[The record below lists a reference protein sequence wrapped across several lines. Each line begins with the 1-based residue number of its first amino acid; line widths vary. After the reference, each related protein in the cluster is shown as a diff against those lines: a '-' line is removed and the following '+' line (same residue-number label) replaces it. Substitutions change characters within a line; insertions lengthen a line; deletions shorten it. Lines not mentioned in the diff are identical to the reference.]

1 MKIGGPSD
9 HSDGV
14 STHKFSNEKVCTEGV
29 YCFPT
34 AILLSEIKS
43 KFVTSAVL
51 AAMISSAKT

>member
-14 STHKFSNEKVCTEGV
+14 STHKFSNKKVCTGV

-34 AILLSEIKS
+34 DILLSEIKS
-43 KFVTSAVL
+43 KFVTAAVL
-51 AAMISSAKT
+51 AAMISLVKS